1 MLLWRRNF
9 LHTAIMRLMVPNTPH
24 RDRHP
29 ASPAGWAVWFF
40 FWFFFLPPTGMS
52 GSRGGPTD
60 MCLHQWISA
69 DMSSSTQPPT
79 AKKKQS
85 EERAQAAA
93 SLSAKTNWN
102 GWTGSNEE
110 KRLMDSHRNQPKSQN
125 ADGRTCLTGF
135 TSWVIFPAILCTDS
149 PKGRTWVSL

>member
-40 FWFFFLPPTGMS
+40 LGLFSYHPQVWVGVGVDLLICVCTSESQLTCRPPRSLP
-52 GSRGGPTD
+52 
-60 MCLHQWISA
+60 Q
-69 DMSSSTQPPT
+69 Q
-79 AKKKQS
+79 KKQS
-85 EERAQAAA
+85 EERAQLAA

-110 KRLMDSHRNQPKSQN
+110 KRLMDAHENQPKSQN